1 MYGYAASRFS
11 MFFLAQ
17 VKDSR
22 SRRKIMD
29 IIALDLNKAA
39 LEPGRRLIPA
49 FADGIRGNP
58 QRNRRK
64 NFGLLQR

>member
-1 MYGYAASRFS
+1 

-39 LEPGRRLIPA
+39 LEPGRKFIPA

-64 NFGLLQR
+64 ISAYYNVRYLLRHHYI

>member
-1 MYGYAASRFS
+1 
-11 MFFLAQ
+11 
-17 VKDSR
+17 
-22 SRRKIMD
+22 MD

-39 LEPGRRLIPA
+39 LEPGRKFIPA

-64 NFGLLQR
+64 ISAYYNVRYLLRHHYI